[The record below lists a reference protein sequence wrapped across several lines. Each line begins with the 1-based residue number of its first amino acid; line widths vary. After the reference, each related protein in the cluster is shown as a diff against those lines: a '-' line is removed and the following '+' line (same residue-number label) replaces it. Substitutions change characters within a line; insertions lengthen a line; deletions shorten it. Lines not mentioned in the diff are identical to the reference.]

1 MNCEYWCWLLGGI
14 AEGEYEDS
22 EGWLSVQNTGNSNQ
36 KLLGCSSR
44 PFFLLSFAVLT
55 DGFDCSRKTFVLAVR
70 YYSLSMHPCLAANLW
85 LAVVV

>member
-1 MNCEYWCWLLGGI
+1 MLVVGGVLLK
-14 AEGEYEDS
+14 ESMDS

-55 DGFDCSRKTFVLAVR
+55 GGFDCSRKTFVLAVR